1 MDLKP
6 FMVPMI
12 VLVVM
17 ALAVAALAIYRFMIA
32 RQQEFHLHTTAVE
45 AQLAGHQVEVAKK
58 LEAVD
63 RWGKL
68 MTTLTFVYFVVLAIA
83 FFYREFQNALTPKY

>member
-6 FMVPMI
+6 FMVPAI
-12 VLVVM
+12 VLLVM
-17 ALAVAALAIYRFMIA
+17 AAVVAALAIYRFMIA
-32 RQQEFHLHTTAVE
+32 RHQEFHLHTNAGE
-45 AQLAGHQVEVAKK
+45 AQMVGHQVDVAKK

-68 MTTLTFVYFVVLAIA
+68 MTTLTFVYFVVLAIV
-83 FFYREFQNALTPKY
+83 FFYREFQSALTPKY

>member
-6 FMVPMI
+6 FIMPGMV
-12 VLVVM
+12 LLVM
-17 ALAVAALAIYRFMIA
+17 AAIVAALAIYRFMIA
-32 RQQEFHLHTTAVE
+32 RQQEFHLHTAPGE
-45 AQLAGHQVEVAKK
+45 AQLAGQQTGVAKR
-58 LEAVD
+58 LDAVD

-83 FFYREFQNALTPKY
+83 FFYREFQNAATPKY